1 MTPRFKLATFVYSV
15 ICGIPVSFFLC
26 LSSAIVAQSDLDHGV
41 LTINFTT
48 IDWANFATNFVIA
61 LILSIVISNFIPLT
75 KIGRWFAALF
85 HVQNETYTGNM
96 RYRLLATLSST
107 IIFYA
112 IISPTLTLINCVI
125 YPAIKGA
132 PMLSGGQILLSFLIN
147 MPILLLVGFVASL
160 INDLAAYKAAHHID
174 HSF

>member
-1 MTPRFKLATFVYSV
+1 MTARFRLATFIYSV
-15 ICGIPVSFFLC
+15 VCGIPVSFCLC
-26 LSSAIVAQSDLDHGV
+26 LSSAIVAQSDLDHGI

-61 LILSIVISNFIPLT
+61 LFLSIMISNFIPLT
-75 KIGRWFAALF
+75 AIGRWFTKLC
-85 HVQNETYTGNM
+85 HVPNETYTGNI

-107 IIFYA
+107 FIFFI

-125 YPAIKGA
+125 YPLIKHE
-132 PMLSGGQILLSFLIN
+132 PIMSGGQILLSFLIN
-147 MPILLLVGFVASL
+147 MPILLLVGFVSSL
-160 INDLAAYKAAHHID
+160 INDLAAYKAAHYID

>member
-1 MTPRFKLATFVYSV
+1 MTKRFRLATFVYSL

-26 LSSAIVAQSDLDHGV
+26 LSSAIVAQSDLDGGI

-61 LILSIVISNFIPLT
+61 LTLSILISNFVPLT
-75 KIGRWFAALF
+75 AIGRWFTGLF
-85 HVQNETYTGNM
+85 HIPNETYTNNIK
-96 RYRLLATLSST
+96 YRLLATLSST
-107 IIFYA
+107 IIFYL

-125 YPAIKGA
+125 YPLIKNEPVMNGKA
-132 PMLSGGQILLSFLIN
+132 ILLSMLIN

-160 INDLAAYKAAHHID
+160 INDLAAYKAAHYID
-174 HSF
+174 HTF

>member
-1 MTPRFKLATFVYSV
+1 MTRRFRLATFVYSL

-26 LSSAIVAQSDLDHGV
+26 LSSAIVAQSDLDGGI

-61 LILSIVISNFIPLT
+61 LTLSILISNFIPLT
-75 KIGRWFAALF
+75 AIGSWFTGLF
-85 HVQNETYTGNM
+85 HIPNETYTNNIK
-96 RYRLLATLSST
+96 YRLLATLSST
-107 IIFYA
+107 IIFYL

-125 YPAIKGA
+125 YPLIKNEPVMNGKA
-132 PMLSGGQILLSFLIN
+132 ILLSMLIN

-160 INDLAAYKAAHHID
+160 INDLAAYKAAHYID
-174 HSF
+174 HTF

>member
-1 MTPRFKLATFVYSV
+1 MTPRFRLATFIYSV

-26 LSSAIVAQSDLDHGV
+26 LSSAIVAQSDLEGGI

-61 LILSIVISNFIPLT
+61 LTLSILISNFIPLT
-75 KIGRWFAALF
+75 AIGRWFTALF
-85 HVQNETYTGNM
+85 HVPNETYTGNIK
-96 RYRLLATLSST
+96 YRLLATLSST
-107 IIFYA
+107 IIFYL

-125 YPAIKGA
+125 YPLIKHE
-132 PMLSGGQILLSFLIN
+132 PVMSGGQILLSMLIN

-160 INDLAAYKAAHHID
+160 INDLAAYKAAHYID